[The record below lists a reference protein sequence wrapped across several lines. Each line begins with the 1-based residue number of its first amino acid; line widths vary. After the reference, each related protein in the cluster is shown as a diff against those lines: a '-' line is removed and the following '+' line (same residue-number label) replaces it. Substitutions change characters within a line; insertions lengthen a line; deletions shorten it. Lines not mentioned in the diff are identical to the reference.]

1 MEGNIRGHTTPEDL
15 GARAQ
20 LLVEKHAAYIKKVA
34 DAKDTLEA
42 HVTEH
47 FRLSGVYW
55 GLTALYLMGKLDIV
69 DGPAIIEWVLK
80 CQHSSGGFGGSERHD
95 AHLLYTLSA
104 LQVLALYDKLHLVN
118 ADQIATYVQSLQQAD
133 GSFTGD
139 ESGEIDTRFSYVA
152 LNCCSLLD
160 RMDAINV
167 PEAVE
172 FLVKCRNFDGGFGC
186 RPGNESHA
194 GQVFTGV
201 AALAI
206 ADSLHHVDRDLL
218 CWWLSERQT
227 PSGGLCGRPEKL
239 QDVIPQQSLTVCMQ
253 LLSPCSVIMLPILC
267 TVLNLDCTALQQHVM
282 LLRQACDGKGPASSS
297 HCNKLR
303 LCRATSSLC
312 VSHDTD
318 MLHRIRSGG
327 KNACCHLF

>member
-1 MEGNIRGHTTPEDL
+1 MDGNVRGHTTPQDL

-69 DGPAIIEWVLK
+69 DGAAIVEWVLK
-80 CQHSSGGFGGSERHD
+80 CQHSSGGFGG
-95 AHLLYTLSA
+95 
-104 LQVLALYDKLHLVN
+104 N
-118 ADQIATYVQSLQQAD
+118 QIASYVQSLQQAD

-152 LNCCSLLD
+152 LNCCSLLN

-167 PEAVE
+167 PEAVK
-172 FLVKCRNFDGGFGC
+172 FLVTCRNFDGGFGC

-206 ADSLHHVDRDLL
+206 ADSLQHVDRDLL

-239 QDVIPQQSLTVCMQ
+239 QDVCYSWWCLSALCILDRLHWIDKGALTQFILFCQDEENGGISDRPEDMVDAFHTFFGIAALSLMGYKGLEPIDPVYALPVKVMQQ
-253 LLSPCSVIMLPILC
+253 
-267 TVLNLDCTALQQHVM
+267 
-282 LLRQACDGKGPASSS
+282 
-297 HCNKLR
+297 
-303 LCRATSSLC
+303 
-312 VSHDTD
+312 
-318 MLHRIRSGG
+318 IRRHQE
-327 KNACCHLF
+327 K